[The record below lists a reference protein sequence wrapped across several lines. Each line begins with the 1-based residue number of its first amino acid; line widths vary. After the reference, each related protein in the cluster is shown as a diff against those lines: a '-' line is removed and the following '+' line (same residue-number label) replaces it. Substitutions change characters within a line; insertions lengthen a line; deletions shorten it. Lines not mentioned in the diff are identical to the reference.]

1 MSVLAN
7 LWGIN
12 ALLAFSD
19 QLRKMIFPSLRIGEK
34 SRSKVPSSKVS
45 IAFRLKY
52 PSAKKLQ
59 WKQIDVDKW
68 QVGFRLKGK
77 VYWALYSSSGHW
89 LETMNVVEYKNVP
102 RKIQEKYNSQYGIK
116 GLGHIYKI
124 RTPLKTIFEFHW
136 SNGIFKLKLLYDV
149 KGKLLGKLI
158 N

>member
-7 LWGIN
+7 LWGMPT
-12 ALLAFSD
+12 LLALSH
-19 QLRKMIFPSLRIGEK
+19 QLRKMIFPSLRISEK
-34 SRSKVPSSKVS
+34 SRSNVPSSKVS

-52 PSAKKLQ
+52 PTAKKLQ

-68 QVGFRLKGK
+68 QVGFTFKGK
-77 VYWALYSSSGHW
+77 IYWALYSSTGQW
-89 LETMNVVEYKNVP
+89 LETVNVVQYENVP
-102 RKIQEKYNSQYGIK
+102 KNIQDTYNSKYGIK

-149 KGKLLGKLI
+149 KGKLLGKII